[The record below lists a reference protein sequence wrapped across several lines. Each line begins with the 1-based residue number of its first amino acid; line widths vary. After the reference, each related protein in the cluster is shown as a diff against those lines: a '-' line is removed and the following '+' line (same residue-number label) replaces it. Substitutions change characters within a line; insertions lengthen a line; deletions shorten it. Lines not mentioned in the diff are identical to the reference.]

1 MESKQQSFHSIQEN
15 TVLRY
20 LDKMWKILPIVFLAV
35 FLVEVFLFIFVSGNP
50 AIKDDK
56 NYINKEWGIV
66 QSFLPTVLAFI
77 FYFPCYYLYKNK
89 KSNFHMKKTYYQAI
103 LYLAASSYI
112 FIHNGYSCLLA
123 MYLIPIVTSCAFSK
137 TAVTRSLK
145 YSTFFIILYAI
156 VQTLI
161 KKTTYYI
168 PVSIV
173 TEMLVIFATLIT
185 ININNQY
192 HEAF

>member
-1 MESKQQSFHSIQEN
+1 MPKKVQSFHSIQEN

-56 NYINKEWGIV
+56 NYINKEWGII

-112 FIHNGYSCLLA
+112 FIHNGYSCL
-123 MYLIPIVTSCAFSK
+123 
-137 TAVTRSLK
+137 
-145 YSTFFIILYAI
+145 
-156 VQTLI
+156 
-161 KKTTYYI
+161 
-168 PVSIV
+168 
-173 TEMLVIFATLIT
+173 
-185 ININNQY
+185 
-192 HEAF
+192 